1 MKITKEELK
10 QIIQQEYKAVLNEGD
25 PQSRAISSLEKIGD
39 VVKGATKYIDDRS
52 GAGKSALELLE
63 KAEQMI
69 QTLWEEMQGLG
80 DDPASSKEQEFITL
94 RDPSVGQ
101 P

>member
-25 PQSRAISSLEKIGD
+25 PQSRAISRLEDIGM
-39 VVKGATKYIDDRS
+39 VVKEASRIAADPEVIER
-52 GAGKSALELLE
+52 LER
-63 KAEQMI
+63 AEELI

-94 RDPSVGQ
+94 RDPSVG
-101 P
+101 